1 MIMKGSWIS
10 PKVRERHIVCN
21 ILLAVFFAPFII
33 IDVFGLIMCLTE
45 WDLYFIIYGLSGI
58 LALIGVYGILLRNKW
73 NGLFLGVLALFSIYA
88 VVIASETYDRSFD
101 DYIDGISKGKAIE
114 EGLLGSFV
122 ITIISTLPIFLTLLI
137 SKNGVSAIK
146 LLEGG
151 GVITKCGIEII
162 VSILMCCIVI
172 VTLKGSL

>member
-21 ILLAVFFAPFII
+21 ILLAVFFAPLII
-33 IDVFGLIMCLTE
+33 IDLFGLIICLT
-45 WDLYFIIYGLSGI
+45 DCCLDSVIYGLSGI
-58 LALIGVYGILLRNKW
+58 LALIGVYGVLLRNKW
-73 NGLFLGVLALFSIYA
+73 NGLFLGVLAFFSIYA
-88 VVIASETYDRSFD
+88 AIIANETYDSSLN
-101 DYIDGISKGKAIE
+101 DYIDGISKEKAIG

-122 ITIISTLPIFLTLLI
+122 ITFILTLPILLTLLI

-151 GVITKCGIEII
+151 GIITKCGIEII

-172 VTLKGSL
+172 VTSC

>member
-1 MIMKGSWIS
+1 MKGSWIS

-21 ILLAVFFAPFII
+21 ILLGVFFAPLII
-33 IDVFGLIMCLTE
+33 LDFFGLIMCLI
-45 WDLYFIIYGLSGI
+45 DCSLYSIIYGLSGI

-88 VVIASETYDRSFD
+88 VVIATETYDRSFNGHVD
-101 DYIDGISKGKAIE
+101 EIISKEDAVE
-114 EGLLGSFV
+114 AGLLGSFL
-122 ITIISTLPIFLTLLI
+122 ITFISTLPILLTLLI
-137 SKNGVSAIK
+137 SKNGVFAIK

-151 GVITKCGIEII
+151 GIITKCGIEII

-172 VTLKGSL
+172 VTLKGTL

>member
-1 MIMKGSWIS
+1 MKGSWIS

-21 ILLAVFFAPFII
+21 ILLAVFFAPLII
-33 IDVFGLIMCLTE
+33 I
-45 WDLYFIIYGLSGI
+45 DLYFICLVGYDFIQYGLSGI

-73 NGLFLGVLALFSIYA
+73 NGFLLGVVTLFSICTA
-88 VVIASETYDRSFD
+88 IIANYNYEMSLNNYEWSLNDSFD
-101 DYIDGISKGKAIE
+101 GPSKVQAIVDGMIVSC
-114 EGLLGSFV
+114 L
-122 ITIISTLPIFLTLLI
+122 ITFIVTLPIFLSLLI

-151 GVITKCGIEII
+151 GIITKCGIEVI

-172 VTLKGSL
+172 VTSC